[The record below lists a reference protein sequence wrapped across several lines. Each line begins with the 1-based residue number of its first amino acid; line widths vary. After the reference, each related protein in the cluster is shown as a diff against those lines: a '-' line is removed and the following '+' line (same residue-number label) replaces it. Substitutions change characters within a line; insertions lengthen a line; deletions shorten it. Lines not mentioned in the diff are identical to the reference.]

1 MTKAKSTV
9 HQSGVKVTWDKKLDV
24 AYIRLR
30 RARVAKTIKLRPEI
44 LADYDSVGRII
55 GIELLP
61 PLGLV
66 NRSGG
71 KQKNEAR

>member
-30 RARVAKTIKLRPEI
+30 RARVAKTVKLRPEI
-44 LADYDSVGRII
+44 LADYDSAGRIV
-55 GIELLP
+55 GIELLSTSETRQS
-61 PLGLV
+61 L
-66 NRSGG
+66 RG
-71 KQKNEAR
+71 KAKK